1 MGSPTQGELRREPE
15 SGRIAVIAPGRA
27 KRPGAARAALDPPT
41 EAELETC
48 PFCAGHE
55 EMTPP
60 QTLVLP
66 EDGDWRVRV
75 VPNLYPALERQ
86 EVVVHSRRHVRSLAE
101 LEDDEPELVAE
112 AWRRRAAAH
121 RGYVHVLVNEGR
133 EAGSSLPHSHS
144 QLVWLPEPP
153 PAHTRPRLEEFAA
166 KDGLVVGC
174 PWASRLPYETV
185 IAPAA
190 PDPAGIGSE
199 LLAPAMQLLVG
210 VVQRLHAV
218 EGPVPLNAW
227 LEYDERDWR
236 LVLLPRLTIL
246 AGLELGAGIFVNT
259 LPPEEAARRLGG

>member
-1 MGSPTQGELRREPE
+1 
-15 SGRIAVIAPGRA
+15 
-27 KRPGAARAALDPPT
+27 
-41 EAELETC
+41 
-48 PFCAGHE
+48 
-55 EMTPP
+55 MTPP

-66 EDGDWRVRV
+66 EEGNWRVRV

-101 LEDDEPELVAE
+101 LEGNEPDLIAE

-121 RGYVHVLVNEGR
+121 PGYVHALVNEGR

-153 PAHTRPRLEEFAA
+153 PPRARPRMEDFLAD
-166 KDGLVVGC
+166 DGLVAGC

-185 IAPAA
+185 VGPVEPDGTGIQSALLGAA
-190 PDPAGIGSE
+190 VR
-199 LLAPAMQLLVG
+199 LLVG
-210 VVQRLHAV
+210 VVRRLHAV